1 MGVPHRETRQDWS
14 SGMAKISRRQ
24 YADLYGPTTGD
35 KIRLGDTNL
44 FVEIEKDL
52 RVYGE
57 EAVYGGGKTL
67 RDGMGYDN
75 ELTSA
80 AGAPDLV
87 ITNVT
92 IIDGVQ
98 GVIKADVG
106 VKDGLI
112 CGIGKAGNPAIMP
125 GVTPGLALGAGTDA
139 ISGEHLILTAGG
151 IDAHVH
157 FISPQQAEAAL
168 SNGVTTLFGGG
179 IGPTDGTNGTTITP
193 GTWNIEMMLRSFDA
207 WPVNAGVLGKGNC
220 SSPAP
225 MVEQL
230 HAGAMGFKIHEDWGS
245 TPAAIRACLGVADEY
260 DVQVCIH
267 TDTLNEAG
275 FVENTIAAF
284 EGRTIHTYHT
294 EGAGGGHAPDIIR
307 VAGVS
312 NVIPSSTNPTLP
324 YGINSQ
330 AELFDMTMIC
340 HNLSPKIPTDVAFAE
355 SRVRVETIAAENVLH
370 DMGAISILS
379 SDSQAMGRVGENW
392 ARTIQTAHLMKAR
405 RGAYA
410 GDASGNDN
418 ERVLRFVSKVTIN
431 PAIAQGVSHVIG
443 SVEVGKMAD
452 LVLWSPAFF
461 GAKPKMV
468 IKGGM
473 ISWALMGDPNASLPT
488 PQPVI
493 YRPMFGAMGSA
504 LAKTRVT
511 FTSHAGFEDG
521 IAERYA
527 LQSQVIPVYGTRT
540 ISKASMVRN
549 ATLPSIEVNPET
561 FAVTVDGEHATIEP
575 ATELPLTQLHFFS

>member
-1 MGVPHRETRQDWS
+1 MS
-14 SGMAKISRRQ
+14 KISRRQ
-24 YADLYGPTTGD
+24 YSDLYGPTTGD
-35 KIRLGDTNL
+35 KIRLADTDL
-44 FVEIEKDL
+44 YIEIEKDL

-92 IIDGVQ
+92 ILDAVQ

-106 VKDGLI
+106 IKNGLI
-112 CGIGKAGNPAIMP
+112 VGIGKAGNPSTMS
-125 GVTPGLALGAGTDA
+125 GVTRGLALGPGTDA

-157 FISPQQAEAAL
+157 LISPQQAQAAL

-179 IGPTDGTNGTTITP
+179 IGPSDGTNGTTITP

-207 WPVNAGVLGKGNC
+207 WPVNAGVHGKGNC
-220 SSPAP
+220 SALLPIE
-225 MVEQL
+225 EQIR
-230 HAGAMGFKIHEDWGS
+230 AGAMGLKVHEDWGS
-245 TPAAIRACLGVADEY
+245 TPAAIRMALTAAD
-260 DVQVCIH
+260 DHDIQVCIH

-275 FVENTIAAF
+275 FVESTIAAF

-307 VAGVS
+307 VAGIS
-312 NVIPSSTNPTLP
+312 NVIPSSTNPTMP

-330 AELFDMTMIC
+330 AELFDMVMVC

-355 SRVRVETIAAENVLH
+355 SRVRAETIAAENVLH
-370 DMGAISILS
+370 DLGAISILS

-405 RGAYA
+405 LGAYQ

-418 ERVLRFVSKVTIN
+418 QRVLRFVAKVTIN
-431 PAIAQGVSHVIG
+431 PAIVAGVSHVIG

-452 LVLWSPAFF
+452 LVLWEPAFF

-473 ISWALMGDPNASLPT
+473 ISWAIMGDPNASLPT
-488 PQPVI
+488 PQPVV
-493 YRPMFGAMGSA
+493 YRPMFGALGPA
-504 LAKTRVT
+504 VAKTRVT
-511 FTSHAGFEDG
+511 FTSHAAYEDG
-521 IAERYA
+521 IVDRYE
-527 LQSQVIPVYGTRT
+527 LTSQVVPVYGTRT
-540 ISKASMVRN
+540 ITKASMVRN
-549 ATLPSIEVNPET
+549 DRLPVIEVNPET
-561 FAVTVDGEHATIEP
+561 FAVMVDGKHATIEP
-575 ATELPLTQLHFFS
+575 ATHLPLAQLHFFS

>member
-1 MGVPHRETRQDWS
+1 
-14 SGMAKISRRQ
+14 MAKISRRQ

-35 KIRLGDTNL
+35 KIRLSDTDL
-44 FVEIEKDL
+44 YIEIEKDL

-75 ELTSA
+75 ALTSA
-80 AGAPDLV
+80 GGCPDLV

-92 IIDGVQ
+92 IVDAVQ
-98 GVIKADVG
+98 GVVKADVG
-106 VKDGLI
+106 IKNGLI
-112 CGIGKAGNPAIMP
+112 CGIGKAGNPSTMS

-157 FISPQQAEAAL
+157 FISPQQATAAL

-179 IGPTDGTNGTTITP
+179 VGPTDGTNGTTITP

-207 WPVNAGVLGKGNC
+207 WPVNAGVLGKGNV
-220 SSPAP
+220 STALP
-225 MVEQL
+225 VEEQIR
-230 HAGAMGFKIHEDWGS
+230 AGAMGLKIHEDWGS
-245 TPAAIRACLGVADEY
+245 TPAVIRAALSVADDY
-260 DVQVCIH
+260 DIQVCIH

-307 VAGVS
+307 VAGQA

-370 DMGAISILS
+370 DLGAISIIS
-379 SDSQAMGRVGENW
+379 SDSQAMGRVGECW
-392 ARTIQTAHLMKAR
+392 ARAIQTADLMKQR
-405 RGAYA
+405 RGAYG
-410 GDASGNDN
+410 GDTSGNDN
-418 ERVLRFVSKVTIN
+418 ERVLRFVAKVTIN
-431 PAIAQGVSHVIG
+431 PAIAQGASHVIG

-452 LVLWSPAFF
+452 LVLWSPDFF

-504 LAKTRVT
+504 LPKTRVT
-511 FTSHAGFEDG
+511 FTSRAGFEAG
-521 IAERYA
+521 IVDRYE
-527 LQSQVIPVYGTRT
+527 LKSQVVPVYGTRT
-540 ISKASMVRN
+540 LTKRSMVRN
-549 ATLPSIEVNPET
+549 AALPTIEVNPET
-561 FAVTVDGEHATIEP
+561 FAVTVDGTHATIEP
-575 ATELPLTQLHFFS
+575 AKRLPLAQLHFFS

>member
-1 MGVPHRETRQDWS
+1 MT
-14 SGMAKISRRQ
+14 KLSRRQ

-35 KIRLGDTNL
+35 RIRLADTDL
-44 FVEIEKDL
+44 YIEIEKDL

-92 IIDGVQ
+92 IVDAVQ
-98 GVIKADVG
+98 GVIKADLG
-106 VKDGLI
+106 IKNGLI
-112 CGIGKAGNPAIMP
+112 VGIGKAGNPATMS
-125 GVTPGLALGAGTDA
+125 GVTRGLALGPGTDA

-157 FISPQQAEAAL
+157 FISPQQAQAAL

-179 IGPTDGTNGTTITP
+179 IGPSDGTNGTTITP

-207 WPVNAGVLGKGNC
+207 WPVNAGVHGKGNC
-220 SSPAP
+220 SAP
-225 MVEQL
+225 LPIDEQIR
-230 HAGAMGFKIHEDWGS
+230 AGAMGLKVHEDWGS
-245 TPAAIRACLGVADEY
+245 TPSAIRMALTVADDH

-275 FVENTIAAF
+275 FVESTIAAF

-307 VAGVS
+307 VAGIA
-312 NVIPSSTNPTLP
+312 NVLPSSTNPTMP

-330 AELFDMTMIC
+330 AELFDMVMVC

-355 SRVRVETIAAENVLH
+355 SRVRAETIAAENVLH
-370 DMGAISILS
+370 DLGAISILS

-392 ARTIQTAHLMKAR
+392 ARTIQTADLMKAR
-405 RGAYA
+405 RGAYP

-418 ERVLRFVSKVTIN
+418 QRVLRFVAKVTIN
-431 PAIAQGVSHVIG
+431 PAIVAGVSHVIG

-452 LVLWSPAFF
+452 LILWEPAFF

-473 ISWALMGDPNASLPT
+473 ISWAVMGDPNASLPT
-488 PQPVI
+488 PQPAV
-493 YRPMFGAMGSA
+493 YRPMFGALGPA
-504 LAKTRVT
+504 VAKTRVT
-511 FTSHAGFEDG
+511 FTSHAGYEAG
-521 IAERYA
+521 IADRYA
-527 LQSQVIPVYGTRT
+527 LTSKVVPVYGTRT
-540 ISKASMVRN
+540 LTKASMVRN
-549 ATLPSIEVNPET
+549 DRLPVIEVNPET
-561 FAVTVDGEHATIEP
+561 FAVMVDGKHATIEP
-575 ATELPLTQLHFFS
+575 ATHLPLAQLHFFS

>member
-1 MGVPHRETRQDWS
+1 MS
-14 SGMAKISRRQ
+14 KISRRQ
-24 YADLYGPTTGD
+24 YSDLFGPTTGD
-35 KIRLGDTNL
+35 KIRLADTDL
-44 FVEIEKDL
+44 YIEIEKDL

-92 IIDGVQ
+92 IVDAVL
-98 GVIKADVG
+98 GVIKADLG
-106 VKDGLI
+106 IKDGLI
-112 CGIGKAGNPAIMP
+112 VGIGKAGNPATMP
-125 GVTPGLALGAGTDA
+125 GVTRGLALGPGTDA

-157 FISPQQAEAAL
+157 FVSPQQAQAAL

-207 WPVNAGVLGKGNC
+207 WPVNAGVHGKGNC
-220 SSPAP
+220 SAP
-225 MVEQL
+225 LPIDEQIR
-230 HAGAMGFKIHEDWGS
+230 AGAMGLKVHEDWGS
-245 TPAAIRACLGVADEY
+245 TPAAIRMALTVAD
-260 DVQVCIH
+260 DHDIQVCIH

-275 FVENTIAAF
+275 FVESTIAAF

-307 VAGVS
+307 VAGIA
-312 NVIPSSTNPTLP
+312 NVLPSSTNPTMP

-330 AELFDMTMIC
+330 AELFDMVMVC

-355 SRVRVETIAAENVLH
+355 SRVRAETIAAENVLH
-370 DMGAISILS
+370 DLGAISILS
-379 SDSQAMGRVGENW
+379 NDSQAMGRVGENW
-392 ARTIQTAHLMKAR
+392 ARTMQTAHLMKAR
-405 RGAYA
+405 LGAYP
-410 GDASGNDN
+410 GDGSGNDN
-418 ERVLRFVSKVTIN
+418 QRVLRFVAKVTIN
-431 PAIAQGVSHVIG
+431 PAITAGVSHVIG

-452 LVLWSPAFF
+452 LVLWEPAFF

-473 ISWALMGDPNASLPT
+473 ISWAIMGDPNASLPT
-488 PQPVI
+488 PQPVV
-493 YRPMFGAMGSA
+493 YRPMFGGLGQAV
-504 LAKTRVT
+504 AKTRVT
-511 FTSHAGFEDG
+511 FTSHAAYESG
-521 IAERYA
+521 IADRYE
-527 LQSQVIPVYGTRT
+527 LTSKLVPVYGTRT
-540 ISKASMVRN
+540 ITKASMVRN
-549 ATLPSIEVNPET
+549 DRLPVIEVNPET
-561 FAVTVDGEHATIEP
+561 FAVTVDGTHATIEP
-575 ATELPLTQLHFFS
+575 ATHLPLAQLHFFS

>member
-1 MGVPHRETRQDWS
+1 
-14 SGMAKISRRQ
+14 MAKISRQQ
-24 YADLYGPTTGD
+24 YSDLYGPTTGD
-35 KIRLGDTNL
+35 KIRLGDTDL
-44 FVEIEKDL
+44 YIEIENDL

-92 IIDGVQ
+92 IVDAIQ
-98 GVIKADVG
+98 GVVKADVG
-106 VKDGLI
+106 IKNGLI
-112 CGIGKAGNPAIMP
+112 CAIGKAGNPSTMS
-125 GVTPGLALGAGTDA
+125 GVTPGLALGPGTDA

-157 FISPQQAEAAL
+157 FISPQQAQAAL

-179 IGPTDGTNGTTITP
+179 IGPSDGTNGTTITP
-193 GTWNIEMMLRSFDA
+193 GTWNIEMMLRSFDS
-207 WPVNAGVLGKGNC
+207 WPVNAGVLGKGNG
-220 SSPAP
+220 SAP
-225 MVEQL
+225 LPLEEQIR
-230 HAGAMGFKIHEDWGS
+230 AGAMGLKIHEDWGS
-245 TPAAIRACLGVADEY
+245 TPAAIRNALTVADNY

-307 VAGVS
+307 VAGLS

-355 SRVRVETIAAENVLH
+355 SRVRAETIAAENVLH
-370 DMGAISILS
+370 DLGAISILS

-392 ARTIQTAHLMKAR
+392 TRTIQTADLMKQR
-405 RGAYA
+405 KGAYA
-410 GDASGNDN
+410 GDTSGNDN
-418 ERVLRFVSKVTIN
+418 ERVLRFVAKVTIN
-431 PAIAQGVSHVIG
+431 PAIAQGVAHVIG
-443 SVEVGKMAD
+443 SIEIGKMAD
-452 LVLWSPAFF
+452 LVLWETAFF

-511 FTSHAGFEDG
+511 FTSHAGVEDG
-521 IAERYA
+521 IVDRYQ
-527 LQSQVIPVYGTRT
+527 LTSKVVPVYGTRT
-540 ISKASMVRN
+540 ITKSSMVRN
-549 ATLPSIEVNPET
+549 TAMPAIEVNPET
-561 FAVTVDGEHATIEP
+561 FAVTVDGTHATIEP
-575 ATELPLTQLHFFS
+575 AKRVPLSQLYFFS